1 MLKKI
6 LYKLHLSQIAYVIK
20 KCFLRKRQLCS
31 IFADEAL
38 RYLQGLEKDCGSS
51 CICKHDIK
59 DADCDLEIIVPC
71 YNVETYVAEC
81 LDSILSQ
88 KTKYSFFVTIVNDG
102 STDGTEKILKKYE
115 ERNNVKI
122 IKQENKGHSGARNTA
137 IAQAHGHYLLFVDS
151 DDMLLPGA
159 IESLMSLAEKTDADI
174 VDSGHIRFA
183 DRSKKGVKNRVKS
196 FLYDFMQRPQV
207 LSYNENSSGVTGYPC
222 GKVLKKELF
231 HRVEFPKGYWFEDTL
246 VWMILEPMCKR
257 KATTNAVTF
266 LYRMNPS
273 SISHTANGK
282 LKSID
287 TLYVTLQL
295 LRDREKLNIEFN
307 QSQYD
312 MLLQQMRNNY
322 CRLLS
327 LNQQIRQA
335 VFIIESDIISR
346 TFSRWNTNN
355 PSVRPIQDILRSKD
369 YCLFDLWC
377 KWH

>member
-1 MLKKI
+1 
-6 LYKLHLSQIAYVIK
+6 
-20 KCFLRKRQLCS
+20 
-31 IFADEAL
+31 
-38 RYLQGLEKDCGSS
+38 
-51 CICKHDIK
+51 
-59 DADCDLEIIVPC
+59 
-71 YNVETYVAEC
+71 
-81 LDSILSQ
+81 
-88 KTKYSFFVTIVNDG
+88 
-102 STDGTEKILKKYE
+102 
-115 ERNNVKI
+115 
-122 IKQENKGHSGARNTA
+122 
-137 IAQAHGHYLLFVDS
+137 
-151 DDMLLPGA
+151 
-159 IESLMSLAEKTDADI
+159 
-174 VDSGHIRFA
+174 
-183 DRSKKGVKNRVKS
+183 
-196 FLYDFMQRPQV
+196 
-207 LSYNENSSGVTGYPC
+207 
-222 GKVLKKELF
+222 
-231 HRVEFPKGYWFEDTL
+231 
-246 VWMILEPMCKR
+246 MILEPMCKR